1 MKKNALGIEKVMH
14 SVCFWNI
21 RPLLFVFVTIKK
33 TPSVFARNEDFFRCC
48 TWNTPVFNFKGNNSV
63 FSTSL
68 FVIHEK
74 SSQHS
79 RRGTSDKY
87 MKRHRFNTLLSYMY
101 FFFYPIRLFNVIL
114 FLRIRFI
121 VLWHSLHF
129 LKIGFLIFILKIF
142 RVFFFLEWWLY
153 AVY

>member
-48 TWNTPVFNFKGNNSV
+48 TWDTPVFNFKGNNSV

-79 RRGTSDKY
+79 RRGT
-87 MKRHRFNTLLSYMY
+87 NTCSGTDSTPFYLICT

-129 LKIGFLIFILKIF
+129 LKIGFQIFILKIF
-142 RVFFFLEWWLY
+142 RVFFS
-153 AVY
+153 

>member
-1 MKKNALGIEKVMH
+1 MISILRKLLFVSNTCNTTISLLWKLVYFFFTLIKEINIILRLNLWKKNALGIEKVMH

-33 TPSVFARNEDFFRCC
+33 NPSVFARNEDFFRFC
-48 TWNTPVFNFKGNNSV
+48 TWDTPVFNFKGNNSV

-87 MKRHRFNTLLSYMY
+87 M
-101 FFFYPIRLFNVIL
+101 
-114 FLRIRFI
+114 
-121 VLWHSLHF
+121 
-129 LKIGFLIFILKIF
+129 
-142 RVFFFLEWWLY
+142 
-153 AVY
+153 